1 MIQDEFRQ
9 LLRQHDWWF
18 EMSDDHR
25 AYSKGKAERDTLLTL
40 CRANPEFYRDYNFAM
55 PTLMGGAMNEF
66 PVVANTATT
75 ENHKPNTQHTM
86 KEMLSIVFVVL
97 IQPLVEAIRENTAAV
112 LGKASTPAADNKEAA
127 APDKPKGKKAEKE
140 KPAATDDDGLGEE
153 TPKLTID
160 DVKAYIATIKE
171 DDEKKAKFRGWMTTK
186 AALDGKSG
194 FESVGVIPAECY
206 DRVIKALIKIGA
218 TDSRVKAA
226 ASDSDLD

>member
-1 MIQDEFRQ
+1 
-9 LLRQHDWWF
+9 
-18 EMSDDHR
+18 MSDDHR

-40 CRANPEFYRDYNFAM
+40 CRATPEFYRDYNYAR
-55 PTLMGGAMNEF
+55 PALMGGKMNEF
-66 PVVANTATT
+66 PAATKTVTA
-75 ENHKPNTQHTM
+75 ENHKHTNIPDTM
-86 KEMLSIVFVVL
+86 KEVLALVFAAL
-97 IQPLVEAIRENTAAV
+97 IQPLIDAIRENTAAV
-112 LGKASTPAADNKEAA
+112 LGKASAPATAAEPPAAE
-127 APDKPKGKKAEKE
+127 KPKGKKAEKE
-140 KPAATDDDGLGEE
+140 KPAATTDDDGLGEE
-153 TPKLTID
+153 APKLTID

-226 ASDSDLD
+226 ASDSDLN